1 MPRPRDK
8 ACSFRCHPNISHK
21 PFTGC
26 RSSRKAAM
34 ITILS
39 GWAHRLG
46 TQNRATPGHVR
57 HTVARAPEP
66 MPTVAVSLGTH
77 GHRSQPAPPPCARP
91 CRCRPTPPRRCRM
104 QPNERT
110 YRRHFGRLRSP
121 ADTPRQTTGRVLSAR
136 APPRA
141 LTSKPCTRSAKTGQP
156 RAPSRHRHRGPSP
169 TIHSHLRQ
177 PCACTEL
184 LSALDSR
191 VGVEPLP
198 G

>member
-1 MPRPRDK
+1 LRGFQSLISQNPLQSVSIPSNLYGLKITEQALRGASTCRVPQQPQSCDGH
-8 ACSFRCHPNISHK
+8 HP
-21 PFTGC
+21 
-26 RSSRKAAM
+26 
-34 ITILS
+34 L
-39 GWAHRLG
+39 WLG

-57 HTVARAPEP
+57 HTV
-66 MPTVAVSLGTH
+66 
-77 GHRSQPAPPPCARP
+77 CARP
-91 CRCRPTPPRRCRM
+91 CRCRPTPPRRCHM

-156 RAPSRHRHRGPSP
+156 RGPSRHRHRGPSP